1 MRYTIINENTLELT
15 TDADYDAARA
25 ALAEAGFTDAKV
37 YAVPYDTLEDAEA
50 AGFDGAVVCGL
61 VFATQGASAPEPAR
75 ETLDER
81 IARIVARPTRETL
94 DERIARIVA
103 RPTPEGERELLADA
117 HALECS
123 DEAFRKIA
131 DAHYVGQGPTV
142 ELPLGKFERLSR
154 GRGWARKGQG
164 DRVAW
169 GERTRDGYTVGP
181 GRWTVGSTDGFSRKS
196 SVDWWVEHVQVGTQT
211 WTLAFKG

>member
-15 TDADYDAARA
+15 TDADYAAAAA
-25 ALAEAGFTDAKV
+25 ALAEAGLKDAKV
-37 YAVPYDTLEDAEA
+37 YVVPYDTLKDAET
-50 AGFDGAVVCGL
+50 AGYDGARVCGL
-61 VFATQGASAPEPAR
+61 VFAAQGAEPEPAPAQVKPEPEPEPEPAR

-81 IARIVARPTRETL
+81 IARIVARPTL
-94 DERIARIVA
+94 
-103 RPTPEGERELLADA
+103 EGERELLADA

-123 DEAFRKIA
+123 DEVFKQIA
-131 DAHYVGQGPTV
+131 DAHHVGQGLTV
-142 ELPLGKFERLSR
+142 ELPLGKYEHLSR
-154 GRGWARKGQG
+154 GRGWARKGRG

-196 SVDWWVEHVQVGTQT
+196 SVDWWVEHVQVGAQT